1 MTEIKKLTK
10 IVLIWYM
17 ICGTLFV
24 IMYLGL
30 TEMQLSMWI
39 YDDPLPFWTMGISM
53 LVLTIATIIA
63 FFREW
68 EEIELYL
75 IIMILWMVGHI
86 IMNILIITVL
96 PVTQTALL
104 NNVMNISILSLNVAL
119 GIYCYITQKR

>member
-1 MTEIKKLTK
+1 MTEIKKITK

-17 ICGTLFV
+17 ICGFLFV

-39 YDDPLPFWTMGISM
+39 YDDPVTFWSMGITM

-68 EEIELYL
+68 EEIDLYW
-75 IIMILWMVGHI
+75 IIMTLWMIGYI

>member
-1 MTEIKKLTK
+1 MTEIKKITK

-17 ICGTLFV
+17 ICGFLFV

-39 YDDPLPFWTMGISM
+39 YDDPVTFWSMGITM
-53 LVLTIATIIA
+53 LVLTIATSIA

-68 EEIELYL
+68 EDIDLYW
-75 IIMILWMVGHI
+75 IIMTLWMIGYI

-119 GIYCYITQKR
+119 GIYCYIIQKR